1 MQLHDLPVAVNGTLV
16 DQLVEEAR
24 ARIDQRL
31 WRPGA
36 RLPSI
41 RELAQSRQV
50 SRFTVVEAYDR
61 LVALGLV
68 EARRGSGFYV
78 RKPAPRA
85 VRAASLPAIGS
96 DIDVVWLLRNMFGA
110 AALAQPPERSPG
122 LGYLPPDWYD
132 GEMVARA
139 VRAVGR
145 QAAAVM
151 VGSGTAEGYLPLR
164 EQLAQLLAEREIGAA
179 PEQIVLTSGVTQ
191 AIDLVAREHLHAGD
205 TVLVEDPAWFLMFG
219 RFARAG
225 VRVVGVPRLADGP
238 DTVALARIAAEVKP
252 KLFVVN
258 SVCHNPTGSMLSLAT
273 AHAILKIAE
282 THDFLIVEDD
292 IYGDFAPAD
301 VRAVRLASLDR
312 LARVLYCGGFS
323 KTLAPNLRVGFLAG
337 APARIEPLIEHKLLS
352 SLATPELNE
361 RVVCKVLADG
371 RYARHVERVR
381 ARLDGLRDKTI
392 RALERHGFRVA
403 HAPRGG
409 SFLWADAGGDTNR
422 IAAAAQ
428 AAGIVAAPGSLFS
441 PSQGPSTFM
450 RFNIATSQRADVLA
464 LLARA
469 AGRA

>member
-1 MQLHDLPVAVNGTLV
+1 MRLTELPAVVTGTLV
-16 DQLVEEAR
+16 DQLVDEAR

-36 RLPSI
+36 KLPSI
-41 RELAQSRQV
+41 RELALARKV

-61 LVALGLV
+61 LVALGLI
-68 EARRGSGFYV
+68 EARRGSGFFV
-78 RKPAPRA
+78 RKPAQ
-85 VRAASLPAIGS
+85 RAARMATLPAIGS
-96 DIDVVWLLRNMFGA
+96 EIDVVWLLRNMFSPA
-110 AALAQPPERSPG
+110 AAAQPPERSPG

-132 GEMVARA
+132 SELVARA

-145 QAAAVM
+145 QASTVL
-151 VGSGTAEGYLPLR
+151 VGSGSAEGYLPLR

-191 AIDLVAREHLHAGD
+191 AIDLVARDLLHAGD

-225 VRVVGVPRLADGP
+225 VRVMGVPRLADGP
-238 DTVALARIAAEVKP
+238 DIAALARLAAEVKP
-252 KLFVVN
+252 KFFVVN
-258 SVCHNPTGSMLSLAT
+258 SVCHNPTGSMLSLAN

-282 THDFLIVEDD
+282 AHDFVIVEDD
-292 IYGDFAPAD
+292 IYGDFAPAG

-312 LARVLYCGGFS
+312 LARVIYCGGFS
-323 KTLAPNLRVGFLAG
+323 KTLAPNLRVGFLAA
-337 APARIEPLIEHKLLS
+337 APERIERLVEHKLLS

-371 RYARHVERVR
+371 RYARHVERLR
-381 ARLDGLRDKTI
+381 ARLDVQREKAV
-392 RALERHGFRVA
+392 RALDKVGFRVGL
-403 HAPRGG
+403 APRGG
-409 SFLWADAGGDTNR
+409 TFLWADAGCDTNR

-428 AAGIVAAPGSLFS
+428 AAGIVTAPGSLFS
-441 PSQGPSTFM
+441 PAQAPSTFM
-450 RFNIATSQRADVLA
+450 RFNVATSQRSDVLA

-469 AGRA
+469 AAG